1 MIALLADGTEVTIKP
16 GDPVTTFVFQTVTLD
31 ESDIRAIRADYRTLQ
46 YWFLGS
52 VCSRFQGADDHPPGV

>member
-16 GDPVTTFVFQTVTLD
+16 GDPVTAYVFQSVTLD
-31 ESDIRAIRADYRTLQ
+31 ASDIKTIRADHHTLQ

-52 VCSRFQGADDHPPGV
+52 VCSRFQGTDDHPPGV